1 MIPRWLLW
9 PLFAAAMGFAIGGS
23 FARGILYAEPMTDNR
38 PTKQKEDT
46 ASAQAKTAQQGRGT
60 DNSPTAIPQIPS
72 DDLKAEK
79 AANNARARHE
89 PEKGWFQNVWTDP
102 NATFAGAV
110 ALFTL
115 ALVIVGAWQARR
127 LRQTVEATEKASA
140 ETRRIG
146 EAQIRA
152 YVNISSAEIYFVGLG
167 MLSTQAHPMVKII
180 ATNTGQSP
188 ARNFIWNPTVQYF
201 SSGIGTV
208 SRSLTRELGSNWCD
222 ILGVGI
228 AVGQSHPDAA
238 MVPEME
244 LLKFLGE
251 SNGDKGM
258 VLVRL
263 RIQFEFEDVFD
274 KRNIG
279 EAYFAGMLK
288 RMEGKILQTPWGE
301 TQWSGKL
308 NRLHRPNDWPT

>member
-1 MIPRWLLW
+1 
-9 PLFAAAMGFAIGGS
+9 MGFAIGGS
-23 FARGILYAEPMTDNR
+23 FAWGILYAEPMTDNR

-46 ASAQAKTAQQGRGT
+46 AGTQAKTPQQERGT

-79 AANNARARHE
+79 PTNDARASQE
-89 PEKGWFQNVWTDP
+89 PEKGWLQKVWTDP

-152 YVNISSAEIYFVGLG
+152 YVDISSAEIYFVGLG

-188 ARNFIWNPTVQYF
+188 ARNFIWNPTIQYF
-201 SSGIGTV
+201 SAGIGTTP
-208 SRSLTRELGSNWCD
+208 RSLAREFGSNWRD

-238 MVPEME
+238 LIPEME

-251 SNGDKGM
+251 DDGDKGT

-279 EAYFAGMLK
+279 ESYFAGMFK
-288 RMEGKILQTPWGE
+288 RMTGQTFRTDWGE

-308 NRLHRPNDWPT
+308 ARMNRPSDWPDGKSQRKE